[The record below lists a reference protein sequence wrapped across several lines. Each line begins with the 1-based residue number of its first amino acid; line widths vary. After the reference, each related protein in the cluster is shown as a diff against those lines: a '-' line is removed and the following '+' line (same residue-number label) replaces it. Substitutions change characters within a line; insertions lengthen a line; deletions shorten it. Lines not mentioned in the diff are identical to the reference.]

1 MIGRTLLVAFALAGP
16 PEATPAKAPDA
27 PASPSPAQAAN
38 TFFDRAIAAVGPVE
52 RAPFLQATGTIET
65 GGERSELEV
74 LWSARAPRRTVVR
87 ERLADG
93 GVNETGS
100 DGVRGWMRVA
110 GRAGVREIEPAV
122 VIATCAPLVPSLMV
136 MAVADRFPTR
146 TLGPVET
153 LDGVACRRV
162 DLEDRDGLPGAAWFD
177 VANGRLSVFR
187 TQASRAAAPVT
198 TTIEAW
204 MQAGPLT
211 VPSRLVSRGA
221 GPAVRITFTRVET
234 DAIADAAFRTPLPAP
249 KPE

>member
-1 MIGRTLLVAFALAGP
+1 MTGAALLLALALGDP
-16 PEATPAKAPDA
+16 PAAPFEATKPAAAKRDEA
-27 PASPSPAQAAN
+27 PAATQL
-38 TFFDRAIAAVGPVE
+38 FDRAIAAVGPVE
-52 RAPFLQATGTIET
+52 RAPFLRATGTIET

-74 LWSARAPRRTVVR
+74 LWSARAPRRAVVR

-110 GRAGVREIEPAV
+110 GREGVREIEPAV

-177 VANGRLSVFR
+177 VASGRLHAFR
-187 TQASRAAAPVT
+187 TQASRAVAPVT
-198 TTIEAW
+198 TTIAAW

-221 GPAVRITFTRVET
+221 GPAVRTAFTRVET